1 MELLKMTTKEVKE
14 YLQRRKTV
22 IIPIGATEEHSDAL
36 PLGTDTFTAES
47 IAMEV
52 GKRTGAVVAPTIS
65 VGNCLSV
72 TYAFPGTLSL
82 SPKTL
87 TLIIEDYLKSLY
99 KDGFRNFLFVNGHG
113 GNIAP
118 IRCAIDT
125 VSVTFKESRF
135 AVGSWWLFKE
145 LKDLYDNAG
154 HAGRGEVSIMLYLYP
169 SLVHKELLTEEKRE
183 LPPYYVSLDLV
194 KNEVTQTGIIND
206 TQKGSAELGKKLFE
220 KSIAVYIGILEK
232 MEHGS

>member
-1 MELLKMTTKEVKE
+1 MELLKMTTKEAKE
-14 YLQRRKTV
+14 YLQRKKTV
-22 IIPIGATEEHSDAL
+22 IIPVGATEEHSDAL

-47 IAMEV
+47 IAIEV
-52 GKRTGAVVAPTIS
+52 GKRTETVVAPVIS
-65 VGNCLSV
+65 VGNCYSV
-72 TYAFPGTLSL
+72 TYAFSGTLSL
-82 SPKTL
+82 SPTTL
-87 TLIIEDYLKSLY
+87 TLVVEDYLKSLY

-125 VSVTFKESRF
+125 VSPIFKESHF

-154 HAGRGEVSIMLYLYP
+154 HAGRGEVSIILYLYP
-169 SLVHKELLTEEKRE
+169 SLVHKNLLTEEKRE

-194 KNEVTQTGIIND
+194 RDEITQTGIIND
-206 TQKGSAELGKKLFE
+206 TQKGSIELGKKLFE
-220 KSIAVYIGILEK
+220 KSIEVYIKILKK
-232 MEHGS
+232 MEH

>member
-1 MELLKMTTKEVKE
+1 MELIKMTTKEVKE
-14 YLQRRKTV
+14 YLKREKTV

-36 PLGTDTFTAES
+36 PLGTDTLTAES
-47 IAMEV
+47 IAIEV
-52 GKRTGAVVAPTIS
+52 GKRTDRVVAPTIS

-82 SPKTL
+82 SPSTL
-87 TLIIEDYLKSLY
+87 TLVIEDYLKSLY

-118 IRCAIDT
+118 IRCAIET
-125 VSVTFKESRF
+125 VSITFKESRF

-169 SLVHKELLTEEKRE
+169 QLVHKDLFTEEKRE

-194 KNEVTQTGIIND
+194 KNEITQTGIIND
-206 TQKGSAELGKKLFE
+206 TQQGSAELGKKLFE
-220 KSIAVYIGILEK
+220 KSVAIYVEILKK
-232 MEHGS
+232 MEH

>member
-1 MELLKMTTKEVKE
+1 MELLKMTTKEVKG
-14 YLQRRKTV
+14 YLQQRKTV

-232 MEHGS
+232 MER